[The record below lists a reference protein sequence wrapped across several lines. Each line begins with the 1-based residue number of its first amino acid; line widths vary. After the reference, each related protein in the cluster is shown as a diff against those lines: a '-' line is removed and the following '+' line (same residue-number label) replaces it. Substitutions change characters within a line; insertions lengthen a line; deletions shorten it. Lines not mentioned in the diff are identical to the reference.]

1 MIKKP
6 SRAKARIKRHYRI
19 RNKVNGTPQQPR
31 LAVFRSNKHIYAQL
45 IDDTAS
51 ITLVAAS
58 TMEADIASKLE
69 NTANIQAASAVGEA
83 IAKKAL
89 DKGITEVVF
98 DRGGYVYHGKV
109 QALADAA
116 REAGL
121 KF

>member
-19 RNKVNGTPQQPR
+19 RNKVNGTQQQPR

-45 IDDTAS
+45 INDTAGVT
-51 ITLVAAS
+51 IAAAS

-83 IAKKAL
+83 IAKKAI
-89 DKGITEVVF
+89 DKGVTEVVF